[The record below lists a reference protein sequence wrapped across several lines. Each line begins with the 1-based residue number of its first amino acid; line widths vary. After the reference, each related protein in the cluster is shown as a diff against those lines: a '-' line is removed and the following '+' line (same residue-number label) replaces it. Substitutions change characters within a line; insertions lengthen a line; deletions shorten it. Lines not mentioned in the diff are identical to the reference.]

1 MLFYNVPPM
10 KIVNRSNLLPIQFAA
25 VKKKKTFPCEM
36 KVQEVASTF
45 LIQEGAK
52 EYVSTARTR
61 SLYVCKESELKED
74 GSVKVR

>member
-1 MLFYNVPPM
+1 
-10 KIVNRSNLLPIQFAA
+10 
-25 VKKKKTFPCEM
+25 M